1 MSSSLRGL
9 SGVSAKR
16 TGWLGV
22 WPSVAMTEPVSM
34 AIWAKRG
41 VAVVGAVDEVE
52 PPSM

>member
-1 MSSSLRGL
+1 MSSSLRAL

-16 TGWLGV
+16 IGWLGV
-22 WPSVAMTEPVSM
+22 WPSTAMTEPVSI

-41 VAVVGAVDEVE
+41 VAVAGAVEADE